1 MGTGRV
7 RAVREAIAVVVD
19 AVEAGRAAADIVENS
34 VAPGVAL
41 RAGDVVV
48 PEQVVAQPAEVIGL

>member
-1 MGTGRV
+1 V
-7 RAVREAIAVVVD
+7 IAKLKVT

-48 PEQVVAQPAEVIGL
+48 PEQVVEQPAEVIGL